1 MIRLVRVGAVISSLV
16 LLSACTG
23 GLFEKGDSAPSNPPD
38 VSRIPNA
45 VPKTERIRPQNQKSY
60 VVFGKRYYPMK
71 SAAGYREKGIAS
83 WYGNKFHGRQTAIGE
98 RYDMYQ
104 MTAAHKT
111 LPLPSYAEVTNLN
124 NGRKIIVR
132 VNDRGPFHGSRI
144 IDLSYSAAKKLDII
158 GQGTGQVEVR
168 AISAKTYANQV
179 AKPVSVAGVKPEV
192 PAAQAAESLPSG
204 YHTHEGD
211 IQADDHDVVGPAV
224 YLQVGTFS
232 SIERAESFKSQL
244 AEQIKETVFLMPLYR
259 PQGALYRVRVGP
271 LANVE
276 ASESMAVKLK
286 SLGVPESHAV
296 VE

>member
-1 MIRLVRVGAVISSLV
+1 MIKIIKMGAVICSLV
-16 LLSACTG
+16 LLSACTS

-38 VSRIPNA
+38 VSGIPNA
-45 VPKTERIRPQNQKSY
+45 VPKIEKIRPQNQKSY

-124 NGRKIIVR
+124 NGSQIIVR
-132 VNDRGPFHGSRI
+132 VNDRGPFHGGRI

-168 AISAKTYANQV
+168 AIDAKTYANQMV
-179 AKPVSVAGVKPEV
+179 KPVSVAVVKPTV
-192 PAAQAAESLPSG
+192 PAVKPLPTG

-211 IQADDHDVVGPAV
+211 IHHHDVVGPAV

-244 AEQIKETVFLMPLYR
+244 AEQVEETVFLMPLYR

-276 ASESMAVKLK
+276 ASELMAVKLK
-286 SLGVPESHAV
+286 SLGVAESHAV